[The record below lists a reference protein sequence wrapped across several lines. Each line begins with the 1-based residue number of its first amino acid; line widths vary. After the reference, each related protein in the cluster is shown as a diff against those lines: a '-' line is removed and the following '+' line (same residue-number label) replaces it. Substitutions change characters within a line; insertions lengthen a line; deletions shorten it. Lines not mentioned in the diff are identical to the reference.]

1 MDTKIQLLVQLFDGT
16 TIVRNFDKNIKIFE
30 IKNQINKSVNCKH
43 GYLVFNGKLMNN
55 NSTLDD
61 YNIKDNDILFYNKK
75 LKGGIFD
82 TIIMALVSFMDLM
95 SNVMKM
101 LVDLIPIFVK
111 VVDIIPL
118 IFNPKRFINDVI
130 FAVSFSL
137 RSIIDGITS
146 SISSGSTPKKNIDN
160 KLSQPSVCIHP
171 TFANLLFLV
180 ICPPLALFLDRGMS
194 GIFHVVI
201 CSILTMKLYY
211 FPGLIYAALHIL
223 C

>member
-1 MDTKIQLLVQLFDGT
+1 MDTKLQLLIQLFDGK
-16 TIVRNFDKNIKIFE
+16 TIVKIFDKNIKIFE
-30 IKNQINKSVNCKH
+30 IKNQINKSLNCKH
-43 GYLVFNGKLMNN
+43 GYLVFNGKLLND

-61 YNIKDNDILFYNKK
+61 NNIKNNEILFYNKK

-82 TIIMALVSFMDLM
+82 TIIMALVAFMELM
-95 SNVMKM
+95 INLMKM

-111 VVDIIPL
+111 VIDVIPT
-118 IFNPKRFINDVI
+118 IFNPKRFINDLI
-130 FAVSFSL
+130 FAISFSL
-137 RSIIDGITS
+137 RSLIDGITS
-146 SISSGSTPKKNIDN
+146 SISSGSTPKKNINN
-160 KLSQPSVCIHP
+160 KSSLPSVCIPP

>member
-1 MDTKIQLLVQLFDGT
+1 MDTKLQLLIQLFDGK
-16 TIVRNFDKNIKIFE
+16 TIVKTFDKNIKIFE
-30 IKNQINKSVNCKH
+30 IKNQINKSLNCKH
-43 GYLVFNGKLMNN
+43 SYLVFNGKLLNN
-55 NSTLDD
+55 NFTLDD
-61 YNIKDNDILFYNKK
+61 YNIKNNDILFYNKK

-82 TIIMALVSFMDLM
+82 TIVMALVSFMELM
-95 SNVMKM
+95 VNIMKM
-101 LVDLIPIFVK
+101 LVDLVPVFVK
-111 VVDIIPL
+111 AVEVIPT
-118 IFNPKRFINDVI
+118 IFNPKRFINDLI

-146 SISSGSTPKKNIDN
+146 SISSGSTPQRNRDN
-160 KLSQPSVCIHP
+160 KPSLPSVCIPP
-171 TFANLLFLV
+171 TFGNLLFLV
-180 ICPPLALFLDRGMS
+180 LCPPLALFLDRGIS